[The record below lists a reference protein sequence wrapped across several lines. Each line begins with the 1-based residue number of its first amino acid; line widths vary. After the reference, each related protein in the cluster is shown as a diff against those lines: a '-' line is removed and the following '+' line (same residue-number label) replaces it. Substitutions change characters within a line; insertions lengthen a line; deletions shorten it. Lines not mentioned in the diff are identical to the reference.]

1 MITQYIVS
9 FCTFRVKMYEIFT
22 IDFCVK
28 HRTYFQYRIK
38 HKNRIQSKKSLTLLK
53 PDLVMEGNIYYG
65 VMTYVSSKET
75 KRRFRDV

>member
-1 MITQYIVS
+1 MFVYEIYIICCDLKTLITQYIVS
-9 FCTFRVKMYEIFT
+9 FCTSGIKMYEIFT

-53 PDLVMEGNIYYG
+53 PDLVMEGNIYI
-65 VMTYVSSKET
+65 ME
-75 KRRFRDV
+75 

>member
-1 MITQYIVS
+1 
-9 FCTFRVKMYEIFT
+9 MYEIFT
-22 IDFCVK
+22 VDFCVK

-65 VMTYVSSKET
+65 VMIYVSSKET
-75 KRRFRDV
+75 KWRFRNV